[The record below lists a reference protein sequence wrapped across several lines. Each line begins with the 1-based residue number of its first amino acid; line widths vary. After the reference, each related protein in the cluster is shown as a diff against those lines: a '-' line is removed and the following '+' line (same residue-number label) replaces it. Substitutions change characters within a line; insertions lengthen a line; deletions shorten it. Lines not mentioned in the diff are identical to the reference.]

1 MQVGLDD
8 LCVVF
13 SNRYD
18 SMIKLRS
25 EMPVPFWTVF
35 VCDVSLS
42 AQIFLGMQRCFVFV
56 TSIGPEG

>member
-42 AQIFLGMQRCFVFV
+42 AQIFLGMQR
-56 TSIGPEG
+56 